1 MLDIK
6 EVYPEFQKL
15 QKTDNCIVIVL
26 KTENKIAITSPVSII
41 LKNVLNVWN
50 ISFYMYA
57 LFTIIFYMY
66 YDFGSS
72 IFMHYYHKRIHTT
85 VMFKMNALFLSI
97 LLL

>member
-41 LKNVLNVWN
+41 KKCSECVE
-50 ISFYMYA
+50 Y
-57 LFTIIFYMY
+57 IIPCF
-66 YDFGSS
+66 
-72 IFMHYYHKRIHTT
+72 IYH
-85 VMFKMNALFLSI
+85 NFLHVI
-97 LLL
+97 WFW